1 MSKFIV
7 EYELSVKITSR
18 IIIGT
23 IIGERGRNLKNIE
36 KTTNTKLVIEDDRI
50 HISGT
55 RNSVLKAEN
64 VIQDTA
70 TAHNFIAEVMNDC
83 SGRIL
88 GVDGSNLARIQRETQ
103 AKIQVTRVD
112 TLFSP
117 QVRYSIEIIGNR
129 VTFKQGLIQIMD
141 NIEAHI
147 QMQYATENPTK
158 CYRNKT
164 IEKGNNNNVIYV
176 KGQLPP
182 SPQTVFLDFKTEL
195 NEGERF
201 FVPTEED
208 NQRTPPD
215 YVGKNSAV
223 LAPYLGFMYRAK
235 VLGVFRAD
243 RKDDIY
249 LQVKFVD
256 FGNILTVSYFNCKT
270 IPSVCLYPPSATACQ
285 VNNIKQE
292 EDWNK
297 KALKKFKHIL
307 NDSTGHITVKTPKSF
322 NSDELVFVK
331 ISVEEVGDI
340 GDILIENL
348 LAEEINGPF
357 IPTCQPI
364 QSQYR
369 VGYMEMLFE
378 VEGLG
383 GILGVTVSS
392 YSRQSEDFTHTSH
405 FAHTSVLDTLKTAYA
420 VASKILNDR
429 KCAFLNDKTL
439 HFSVNHKR
447 KFSGPSFGAG
457 LTLTILS
464 ECLKKPIPQN
474 VALTG
479 AINGHG
485 DIVAVGSLQQK
496 LLAAHTN
503 GKTVLFVPYENLD
516 EALDMKTDIVV
527 KPVNDIFSLMHEIW
541 D

>member
-164 IEKGNNNNVIYV
+164 IEKGNNNNVSYV

-201 FVPTEED
+201 FVPREAD
-208 NQRTPPD
+208 N
-215 YVGKNSAV
+215 
-223 LAPYLGFMYRAK
+223 
-235 VLGVFRAD
+235 
-243 RKDDIY
+243 
-249 LQVKFVD
+249 
-256 FGNILTVSYFNCKT
+256 
-270 IPSVCLYPPSATACQ
+270 
-285 VNNIKQE
+285 
-292 EDWNK
+292 
-297 KALKKFKHIL
+297 
-307 NDSTGHITVKTPKSF
+307 
-322 NSDELVFVK
+322 
-331 ISVEEVGDI
+331 
-340 GDILIENL
+340 
-348 LAEEINGPF
+348 
-357 IPTCQPI
+357 
-364 QSQYR
+364 
-369 VGYMEMLFE
+369 
-378 VEGLG
+378 
-383 GILGVTVSS
+383 
-392 YSRQSEDFTHTSH
+392 
-405 FAHTSVLDTLKTAYA
+405 
-420 VASKILNDR
+420 
-429 KCAFLNDKTL
+429 
-439 HFSVNHKR
+439 
-447 KFSGPSFGAG
+447 
-457 LTLTILS
+457 
-464 ECLKKPIPQN
+464 
-474 VALTG
+474 
-479 AINGHG
+479 
-485 DIVAVGSLQQK
+485 
-496 LLAAHTN
+496 
-503 GKTVLFVPYENLD
+503 
-516 EALDMKTDIVV
+516 
-527 KPVNDIFSLMHEIW
+527 
-541 D
+541 